1 MTGTSGPDAGRN
13 LAGLDPSA
21 GERADASETGG
32 GIPGKPPAP
41 ASLPLPIATAIM
53 EAPVGIAVFSPD
65 RRLIFAN
72 VSFGTLLSIPAGQLA
87 VGISFRA
94 LLDTM
99 AATEDDVSLDSQ
111 AFLTACRAA
120 DHTCSW
126 SARRMIDPDTVLDVA
141 CTPLPDGGSTI
152 TVMRMAAFTGTQGG
166 FGRGSGPLDM
176 ILAEVPH
183 GICVYGADGRV
194 TMFNRAYA
202 QIMAGAPLAVGD
214 HITDVIRRLA
224 ESGEYGPGEPEATF
238 AEQIG
243 FDISCPR
250 LRRRRRRDG
259 TAIEIRTA
267 PLPDGGHIS
276 VVTDIT
282 ALLQAEDE
290 VTRRAEQMT
299 QMLANVRHGIL
310 LWDAERRLVASNT
323 VAEDLLGG
331 PGHRLRPGLSERDF
345 LNGIRQ
351 REEWGTGAEAD
362 QLIQSIIERR
372 DDVPYSRDVLTRS
385 GRALE
390 MRLMPAPNGGW
401 VGTCSDVSDAR
412 LAEEALRRSR
422 DSAEAANRAKSRFLA
437 TMSHELRTPL
447 NAVIGFSDALLRQ
460 AYRPDPA
467 RAAEFAQQINTSGR
481 QLLDLVNIIL
491 DVARIESGRFDL
503 TADQVDI
510 PRLIRAVVRQT
521 DSAAQAAEIAVRT
534 CVPGD
539 LPRLRG
545 DERRLAQAVS
555 QLVSNAIKFSE
566 ANTEITIGAEVE
578 GSGGLLIYVADSGI
592 GIAEDN
598 VERVFEPFMQVDN
611 ALGRRY
617 PGAGLGLYIAR
628 SMIVAHEGSLT
639 LQSRPSSGTRAEI
652 RLPAGRLVA
661 VEVVKPDLRPHS
673 VED

>member
-1 MTGTSGPDAGRN
+1 
-13 LAGLDPSA
+13 
-21 GERADASETGG
+21 
-32 GIPGKPPAP
+32 
-41 ASLPLPIATAIM
+41 LPVATAIM
-53 EAPVGIAVFSPD
+53 EAPVGIAVFSRD
-65 RRLIFAN
+65 HRLIFAN
-72 VSFGTLLSIPAGQLA
+72 ASFGTLLSIPSGQLA

-99 AATEDDVSLDSQ
+99 AAIEDDVSPESR
-111 AFLTACRAA
+111 AFLTACRTA
-120 DHTCSW
+120 DHTGSW
-126 SARRMIDPDTVLDVA
+126 SARRRIDPDTVLDLV
-141 CTPLPDGGSTI
+141 CTLSPVGGSTI
-152 TVMRMAAFTGTQGG
+152 TVTRTAAFTGTQSR
-166 FGRGSGPLDM
+166 FGPGAGPLDM

-194 TMFNRAYA
+194 TMFNRAYT
-202 QIMAGAPLAVGD
+202 QIMAGATLAISD
-214 HITDVIRRLA
+214 HITDVIRRRA

-243 FDISCPR
+243 FDISCPQ
-250 LRRRRRRDG
+250 LRRRRRPDG

-299 QMLANVRHGIL
+299 QMLTNVRHGIL
-310 LWDAERRLVASNT
+310 LWDADRKLVASNI

-331 PGHRLRPGLSERDF
+331 PGYRLRPGLSEQDF

-362 QLIQSIIERR
+362 QLIQSIIERS
-372 DDVPYSRDVLTRS
+372 DGVPYSRDVLTRS

-401 VGTCSDVSDAR
+401 VGTYADVSDAR
-412 LAEEALRRSR
+412 LAEEVLRRSR
-422 DSAEAANRAKSRFLA
+422 DAAEAANRAKSRFLA

-460 AYRPDPA
+460 AYLPDPA

-503 TADQVDI
+503 TSDQVDI
-510 PRLIRAVVRQT
+510 PRLIRAVVRQA

-539 LPRLRG
+539 LPGLRG
-545 DERRLAQAVS
+545 DERRLAQALS

-598 VERVFEPFMQVDN
+598 MERVFEPFMQVDN

-628 SMIVAHEGSLT
+628 SMIAGHEGSLT
-639 LQSRPSSGTRAEI
+639 LQSRPGSGTRAEI

-661 VEVVKPDLRPHS
+661 AEVVKPDPRPHS